1 MNIRK
6 KIMITSFMGLIFL
19 GIIMFFIASS
29 SIKNM
34 GMAEIR
40 SLRAT
45 LMEEKKQKLK
55 NIVEIGVSQIEGVF
69 ASKDH
74 DEAGKKTLVFKLI
87 SDTKYDD
94 GTGYLWIN
102 DMAPAM
108 VFHPVNQ
115 AMNGKDLSD
124 YKDPDG
130 KRLFVEMTEVCKKQ
144 GEGTVGYKWA
154 KPGFNE
160 PVDKLSYVKLFKPL
174 NWVVGS
180 GIYIDDVNAA
190 IAEKEK
196 IIKAGMARQR
206 NLLLAAIVIS
216 LALTLF
222 LTYVVAGRIS
232 GPLRKA
238 CGMVKDIAEGE
249 GDLTVRLKVDSTDE
263 VGELSKGFNV
273 FVGKLQDMIKKI
285 TASSREVD
293 RSSGDLSEISGHL
306 SAEVEDTVRRSNNV
320 AASTEEMDTNISSV
334 AAAMEESTTNLNLVV
349 AAAEEMTSTIT
360 EIARNAEKAREIS
373 QGAVSQ
379 ALSASD
385 KMDILEK
392 TAKEIGKVTDAISDI
407 SEQTNLL
414 ALNATIEAARAGD
427 AGKGFAVVANEIK
440 ELAVQTAKSTRD
452 IKKQIDDIQS
462 TTSLA
467 VGEIGTI
474 SKVIADINEIVAAIA
489 AAVEEQ
495 SVVTKEISGNIAQA
509 GQGIALVNENIN
521 QSSSVSN
528 EIAKD
533 ITGVSQATDKIAE
546 STRKV
551 ETSSRHLKDM
561 ASELKLILDG
571 FKV

>member
-6 KIMITSFMGLIFL
+6 KIMLTSFSGLVFL

-34 GMAEIR
+34 GMAEIL

-69 ASKDH
+69 ASKEQ
-74 DEAGKKTLVFKLI
+74 DEAGKKELIFKLI
-87 SDTKYDD
+87 KDTKYDD

-130 KRLFVEMTEVCKKQ
+130 KRLFVEMAEVCKKA

-154 KPGFNE
+154 KPGLNE

-196 IIKAGMARQR
+196 IIKAGMAKQR
-206 NLLLAAIVIS
+206 NLLLGAIVIS
-216 LALTLF
+216 LALTLL

-238 CGMVKDIAEGE
+238 SGMVKDIAEGE

-285 TASSREVD
+285 SASSREVD
-293 RSSGDLSEISGHL
+293 RSSGELSEISGYL

-349 AAAEEMTSTIT
+349 AAAEEMTSTIS
-360 EIARNAEKAREIS
+360 EIARNAERARDIS

-379 ALSASD
+379 ALSASG

-392 TAKEIGKVTDAISDI
+392 TAKEISKVTDAISDI

-414 ALNATIEAARAGD
+414 ALNATIEAARAGE

-440 ELAVQTAKSTRD
+440 DLAVQTAKSTRD

-462 TTSLA
+462 TTVSA
-467 VGEIGTI
+467 VGEIDAI

-551 ETSSRHLKDM
+551 ESSSRHLKDM